1 MNDPGRLSRALLR
14 TSTPVTGRCGKTGLW
29 LQQWEQRLG
38 GREARGDGLTVFEA
52 FEGSGQLKVKFK
64 IHGLDDWEKV
74 TP

>member
-1 MNDPGRLSRALLR
+1 M
-14 TSTPVTGRCGKTGLW
+14 TGRCGKTGFW
-29 LQQWEQRLG
+29 LQQQELERLG

-64 IHGLDDWEKV
+64 IYGLGDWEEV